1 MCRYSGSGYNPLS
14 FVLFLII
21 YTKQIVM
28 ELTTLFTTEFW
39 YYAPI
44 LSMLTVT
51 IAGAIN
57 GKFNITEGFWPQ
69 LVAWITGSVL
79 TVVGWFI
86 GLIPL
91 GTPTWLA
98 VVCLCG
104 VVGLSSNGIY
114 DIPFIK
120 SIIDKLLPSK

>member
-1 MCRYSGSGYNPLS
+1 M
-14 FVLFLII
+14 V
-21 YTKQIVM
+21 TEM
-28 ELTTLFTTEFW
+28 LFTDAFW

-44 LSMLTVT
+44 LAALTVT

-57 GKFNITEGFWPQ
+57 GKFNITQGFWPQ

-79 TVVGWFI
+79 TVGGYFI
-86 GLIPL
+86 GLITCIGEPV
-91 GTPTWLA
+91 WLA
-98 VVCLCG
+98 LVCLCA

-120 SIIDKLLPSK
+120 SIVDKLLPSGKKE

>member
-1 MCRYSGSGYNPLS
+1 MD
-14 FVLFLII
+14 LI
-21 YTKQIVM
+21 TS
-28 ELTTLFTTEFW
+28 TLFTTEFW

-69 LVAWITGSVL
+69 LVAWLTGAVL
-79 TVVGWFI
+79 TVGGWFL

-91 GTPTWLA
+91 GQPTWLA

-120 SIIDKLLPSK
+120 SIIDKFLPSTVTTDEVNAVEA

>member
-1 MCRYSGSGYNPLS
+1 
-14 FVLFLII
+14 
-21 YTKQIVM
+21 M
-28 ELTTLFTTEFW
+28 EISTLFTVEFW

-44 LSMLTVT
+44 LSTLTVA

-57 GKFNITEGFWPQ
+57 NKFGITNGFWPQ
-69 LVAWITGSVL
+69 LVAWIVGTVL
-79 TVVGWFI
+79 TVGGWFL

-91 GTPTWLA
+91 GQPTWLA

-120 SIIDKLLPSK
+120 SIVDKLGFLQKNKEIKTIG

>member
-1 MCRYSGSGYNPLS
+1 MIS
-14 FVLFLII
+14 
-21 YTKQIVM
+21 
-28 ELTTLFTTEFW
+28 TTLFTDAFW

-44 LSMLTVT
+44 LSMITVT

-69 LVAWITGSVL
+69 LVAWITGAVL
-79 TVVGWFI
+79 TVGAWFI
-86 GLIPL
+86 GLVPL
-91 GTPTWLA
+91 GEPTWLA

-120 SIIDKLLPSK
+120 NIIDQLFPKLLKGKQ

>member
-1 MCRYSGSGYNPLS
+1 MD
-14 FVLFLII
+14 LIAS
-21 YTKQIVM
+21 
-28 ELTTLFTTEFW
+28 TLFTTEFW

-57 GKFNITEGFWPQ
+57 GKFKITEGFWPQ
-69 LVAWITGSVL
+69 LVAWITGAVL
-79 TVVGWFI
+79 TVGGWFL

-91 GTPTWLA
+91 GQPTWLA
-98 VVCLCG
+98 VVCLCA

-120 SIIDKLLPSK
+120 SIIDKFLPSEVREKKKAIEA

>member
-1 MCRYSGSGYNPLS
+1 MD
-14 FVLFLII
+14 LI
-21 YTKQIVM
+21 TS
-28 ELTTLFTTEFW
+28 TLFTTEFW

-57 GKFNITEGFWPQ
+57 GKFNITNGFWPQ
-69 LVAWITGSVL
+69 LVAWITGAVL
-79 TVVGWFI
+79 TVGGWFL

-91 GTPTWLA
+91 GQPTWLA
-98 VVCLCG
+98 VVCLCA

-120 SIIDKLLPSK
+120 SIIDKFLPSEVREKEKAIEA

>member
-1 MCRYSGSGYNPLS
+1 MDVS
-14 FVLFLII
+14 
-21 YTKQIVM
+21 
-28 ELTTLFTTEFW
+28 TLFTDAFW

-57 GKFNITEGFWPQ
+57 GKFNITKGIWPQ

-79 TVVGWFI
+79 SVGGYFI
-86 GLIPL
+86 GLISCIGEPV
-91 GTPTWLA
+91 WLA
-98 VVCLCG
+98 LICLCG

-120 SIIDKLLPSK
+120 SIIDKLFPTKTDKE